1 MREVTV
7 WLCSLSEFQEFGLAL
22 LNGFFR
28 EMMTE
33 AQLGFILLRICD
45 ILFLFTLFYK
55 LKKITLTANHS
66 LFG

>member
-7 WLCSLSEFQEFGLAL
+7 WLCSLSEFQEFGLTL

-33 AQLGFILLRICD
+33 AQLGFILLRKCD
-45 ILFLFTLFYK
+45 ILFLLTLFY
-55 LKKITLTANHS
+55 N
-66 LFG
+66 

>member
-7 WLCSLSEFQEFGLAL
+7 WLCSLSEFQEFGLTL
-22 LNGFFR
+22 LKGFFR

-33 AQLGFILLRICD
+33 AQLGFILLRKCD
-45 ILFLFTLFYK
+45 ILFLLTLFYK